1 MDISTFF
8 ITIIVLVIIFF
19 LMREV
24 NCWYWKINQRISL
37 MEEQNE
43 LLKKFLLISDQSSI
57 NKNRKGNNEL
67 KNKEDNEILADI
79 DDEIVSEAEAKRI
92 TIMNKA
98 NKIVQTVDIEYW
110 EKMKKM
116 YTEENFEIL
125 KYLK

>member
-1 MDISTFF
+1 
-8 ITIIVLVIIFF
+8 
-19 LMREV
+19 MREV